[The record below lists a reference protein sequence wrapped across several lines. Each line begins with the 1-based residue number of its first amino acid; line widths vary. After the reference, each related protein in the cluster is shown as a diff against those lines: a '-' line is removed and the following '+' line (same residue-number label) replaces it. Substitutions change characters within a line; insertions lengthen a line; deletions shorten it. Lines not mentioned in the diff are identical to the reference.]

1 MKRKNWYR
9 SIVLSAC
16 QMIMSGDPVTKLK
29 RGWWFF
35 LVGLDLLFVCSLKR
49 FARLLDLPTKIK
61 LGGWH
66 FICPCVMYESELML
80 FINPGPVLQLLFYEN
95 SFCWQYRFETSSHNF
110 QKLFCNFVVCFKMA
124 KRLIHFRLTGL
135 AAENRQLH
143 CTELSTGQ

>member
-1 MKRKNWYR
+1 
-9 SIVLSAC
+9 
-16 QMIMSGDPVTKLK
+16 MIMSGDPVTKFK
-29 RGWWFF
+29 SGWWFF
-35 LVGLDLLFVCSLKR
+35 SGWVGFIICLFSEEVCKVVGPSY
-49 FARLLDLPTKIK
+49 KIK

-80 FINPGPVLQLLFYEN
+80 IINPGPVSQLLFYEN
-95 SFCWQYRFETSSHNF
+95 SFFWQYRFETSSHNF
-110 QKLFCNFVVCFKMA
+110 QKLFCNFVVCLKMA